1 MQFVTGQG
9 LMYCNTLRY
18 DMRQIDV
25 YDMRQ
30 IDVYKAFG
38 FSMRCRV
45 LMATMHDYCSEQS
58 LPRVLVDG

>member
-9 LMYCNTLRY
+9 LMYCNTLL
-18 DMRQIDV
+18 